1 MTGWRLALLLALIFA
16 STASAKAPTV
26 EHLFPGG
33 AAPGSTVEV
42 TATGQFE
49 RWPVQVW
56 CSSGSLAIRPGT
68 EKGKLTV
75 VVAPDAPPGVHWL
88 RLYDDEGTSAPRPF
102 LVGRLPEV
110 EEVEP
115 NDEPAKAQRV
125 DPSGVTVNGR
135 LGKNGDV
142 DAFRVT
148 LKAGE
153 TLVAA
158 LEANAHLGSPMDS
171 LLQVASAD
179 GFVLA
184 QVDDD
189 PGRDPRVA
197 FRAPSDGDYLVR
209 AFAFPFVQE
218 SSIRFAG
225 SPAYIYRLTLTTRG
239 IADHSYPLAVSEGS
253 PAEVEAVGWNVT
265 EPARKIQV
273 EPSGDRVRLTVDHP
287 SLAAPVE
294 VRVVEGTST
303 LEHEPDDTANPQP
316 ITLPTSLSGRID
328 RPGDVDAFS
337 FAAKKGEKLVFRV
350 ESRSLGQLL
359 DAVLRVGDASGSTIT
374 EVDDA
379 AKGVDPEIRFTVPA
393 DGTYRLS
400 VRDLSGQGSDRHAY
414 LLTAGPPRPDFAL
427 TLKAEQFAIT
437 PGKPLEV
444 VVAVDR
450 REGYAEPVEVA
461 LVDRLDG
468 LIAPGLVS
476 ARSGPTSS
484 SVTLRLTACE
494 CLKPGPIR
502 VVGLSGDG
510 RKRLATATVAG
521 LTIPIDSAW
530 ITPTKPPA
538 PAPATPPAPAAEK
551 K

>member
-1 MTGWRLALLLALIFA
+1 MMCWRDAWVLVLSFAMTALA
-16 STASAKAPTV
+16 KGPTV
-26 EHLFPGG
+26 EHLFPAG

-49 RWPVQVW
+49 RWPVRAW
-56 CSSGSLAIRPGT
+56 CSSGSLTIRPGT

-75 VVAPDAPPGVHWL
+75 VVAPDAPPGVHWV
-88 RLYDDEGTSAPRPF
+88 RLYDDEGTATPRPF

-115 NDEPAKAQRV
+115 NDEPSKAQRV
-125 DPSGVTVNGR
+125 DPSGVTINGR

-148 LKAGE
+148 LKAGQ

-158 LEANAHLGSPMDS
+158 LEANAHLGSPMDG

-197 FRAPSDGDYLVR
+197 FRAPRDGDFLVR

-239 IADHSYPLAVSEGS
+239 IADHPYPLAISEGS

-265 EPARKIQV
+265 DPARRILV
-273 EPSGDRVRLTVDHP
+273 EPSSDRDRLTVDHP
-287 SLAAPVE
+287 SLAGPVE
-294 VRVVEGTST
+294 VRIVEGPST
-303 LEHEPDDTANPQP
+303 LEHEPDDPANPQP

-337 FAAKKGEKLVFRV
+337 FAARKGEKLVFRV

-379 AKGVDPEIRFTVPA
+379 AKGVDPEIRFIVPT

-400 VRDLSGQGSDRHAY
+400 ILDLSGQGGDRHAY
-414 LLTAGPPRPDFAL
+414 LLTAGPPRADFTL
-427 TLKAEQFAIT
+427 SLKAEQFAIT

-450 REGYAEPVEVA
+450 REGYAEPIEIA

-468 LIAPGLVS
+468 VIAPGVVS
-476 ARSGPTSS
+476 ARSGPTAA
-484 SVTLRLTACE
+484 SVTLRLTACD
-494 CLKPGPIR
+494 CLKPGPICI
-502 VVGLSGDG
+502 VGLSGDG
-510 RKRLATATVAG
+510 RKRLATAPVAG
-521 LTIPIDSAW
+521 LTTPIDSAW
-530 ITPTKPPA
+530 ITPTKPPT
-538 PAPATPPAPAAEK
+538 PASATPPAPAGEK